1 MASDASETDSVA
13 RYDLSCTDCS
23 FEATVEGGFGDALE
37 TADEHQ
43 DGSGAAAEHFVDV
56 ELRDRGSITDA
67 SE

>member
-1 MASDASETDSVA
+1 MASDASETDTGA
-13 RYDLSCTDCS
+13 RYDLTCTDCS
-23 FEATVEGGFGDALE
+23 FEATVEGEFGDALD

-56 ELRDRGSITDA
+56 ELRGHGSITDS